1 MALPKNA
8 DESKKMKQK
17 NSHSDVANK
26 VHQNANS
33 AQFFNKKPL
42 SDDAFTEEEP
52 LPPLAEAFSPN
63 EVQNL
68 DEKELDI
75 LLGIDEPFEKPSDS
89 HSINKEPEDSI
100 DEDSFA
106 LPNIDLEEFED
117 DEKVEFSIVDGKPV
131 NHFEKESTDEISSDR
146 ISETVI
152 EENDDDFSNIDFDNI
167 ERMFDTD
174 DSNENNQS
182 ESLVSNSND
191 ELEDDDIEFSFED
204 EQSNNTTSIEDKNND
219 DFPIEFSDENFEF
232 SFEDN
237 EIEQKPTSESTHVDE
252 NQHNEDDEQSDLEKE
267 ISLLFSDDDDN
278 DNEDEEWSFDD
289 VKKEEIGIEKD
300 ENNNKNEDDDDF
312 SIEDIEALLDENDD
326 DNEDWSFTDVQDDED
341 NSEKQEDDAFT
352 PIYENDDND
361 YLSKPET
368 HHREENV
375 DEYDENLQKISH
387 DEIPD
392 EEKPFDFYSDDED
405 DKNTDSKEENKS
417 SKKKSKSNSSGGFK
431 NKFANIKQQILSDIK
446 GEDYKPEE
454 KENDQDLE
462 NDFKDDDTSENDNKK
477 KFNAPKINLG
487 FLSFIAKPYMFL
499 VKLCFGLVNFILSV
513 LSKTPIIGKLIQPVI
528 GATKILEKIAL
539 FLPIVF
545 IIGIFAFISYLQV
558 PRESEATFPDNGS
571 AVFNEFKYDSKT
583 NSATGLA
590 TNTGDVILDLEA
602 KFVVYAI
609 TPTINPKS
617 WFIPEEIGECSSKEL
632 TEVDIES
639 SEKITVKCNVSDGF
653 IKRASGVLK

>member
-17 NSHSDVANK
+17 NSHSDVTNK
-26 VHQNANS
+26 AHQNVNS

-42 SDDAFTEEEP
+42 NDDAFSEEEP

-75 LLGIDEPFEKPSDS
+75 LLGIDEPLEKPSDS

-152 EENDDDFSNIDFDNI
+152 EENDDDFSNIDFDSI
-167 ERMFDTD
+167 ERMFDND

-182 ESLVSNSND
+182 ESLASNSND
-191 ELEDDDIEFSFED
+191 ESEDDDI
-204 EQSNNTTSIEDKNND
+204 
-219 DFPIEFSDENFEF
+219 EF

-237 EIEQKPTSESTHVDE
+237 EIEQKPANESTYVDE
-252 NQHNEDDEQSDLEKE
+252 SQHNEDAEKSDLEKE
-267 ISLLFSDDDDN
+267 ISLLFSDNDDN

-289 VKKEEIGIEKD
+289 VKKEEIGIEED
-300 ENNNKNEDDDDF
+300 ENNNKNDDDF

-361 YLSKPET
+361 YLPKPET
-368 HHREENV
+368 HHREENI